1 MARLKVSVDSRYAD
15 MEPHIGSEQGGKRP
29 VVVLQNNI
37 GNRHSPTLIVAT
49 VTTRTEKKKNQPT
62 HVLVDSNPAFEEPS
76 MILLEQIFTIDKS
89 RMQVMR
95 SCGPHP
101 SFSHSA
107 FNAAAVSASMPSF
120 RRRAGY
126 QGVEHSLCA
135 LARGFGACRLHSD
148 GRSCRC
154 GRNCLRR
161 LLYGA
166 RLWPRCRNVITRYN
180 TFAFVICKVQWTLRS
195 LSEGASPAGKL
206 RLKNWINCK

>member
-1 MARLKVSVDSRYAD
+1 MYIARRSCAFTSGSAFFSSSSRAVIENVSVYTNTICVA
-15 MEPHIGSEQGGKRP
+15 KRLLGTHKP
-29 VVVLQNNI
+29 VNCI
-37 GNRHSPTLIVAT
+37 RW
-49 VTTRTEKKKNQPT
+49 
-62 HVLVDSNPAFEEPS
+62 
-76 MILLEQIFTIDKS
+76 
-89 RMQVMR
+89 MQVMR

-101 SFSHSA
+101 SFSHRA
-107 FNAAAVSASMPSF
+107 FNAAAVSASMSSF

-126 QGVEHSLCA
+126 QRVELSLCA
-135 LARGFGACRLHSD
+135 LARGVGACRLHSD

-180 TFAFVICKVQWTLRS
+180 TFASVICKVQWTLRS

>member
-1 MARLKVSVDSRYAD
+1 
-15 MEPHIGSEQGGKRP
+15 
-29 VVVLQNNI
+29 
-37 GNRHSPTLIVAT
+37 
-49 VTTRTEKKKNQPT
+49 
-62 HVLVDSNPAFEEPS
+62 
-76 MILLEQIFTIDKS
+76 
-89 RMQVMR
+89 MR

-120 RRRAGY
+120 RQRAGY
-126 QGVEHSLCA
+126 QRVELSLCA
-135 LARGFGACRLHSD
+135 LARGVGACRLHSD

-180 TFAFVICKVQWTLRS
+180 TFASVICKVQWTLRS
-195 LSEGASPAGKL
+195 LSEGGVSCGKTTIKNLDKLQITCAGSYGIRTDEIWTIKTICFSKTACASAYKYRPNKL
-206 RLKNWINCK
+206 HKFLPWENAPFTGGWLEKTIVIFGEE